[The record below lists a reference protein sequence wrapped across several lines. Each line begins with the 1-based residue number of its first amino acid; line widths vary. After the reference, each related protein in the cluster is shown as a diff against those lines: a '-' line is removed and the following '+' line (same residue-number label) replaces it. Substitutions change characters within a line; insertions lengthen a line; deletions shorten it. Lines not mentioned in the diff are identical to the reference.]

1 MKAFVTGGGGFLGSA
16 LVKALLDDGHDATAA
31 GRSDYPTVAALGA
44 RTKRVDVAD
53 REAVSRAIEGHDTV
67 FHVAAKAGVWGDRGE
82 YERIN
87 VIGTEN
93 VIEASR
99 EHGVRRLIYTSS
111 PSVVFG
117 GRDHRNADASLPYP
131 PHYECDYP
139 ETKAAAERAV
149 LAANSE
155 TLATTSLR
163 PHLIYGPQ
171 DPHLLPRVFDRARK
185 GRLRIVGEGDNEV
198 SVTYVENAA
207 FGHLQAAKRLEP
219 SAAWAGR
226 AFFINDPEPVALW
239 EWLNGL
245 LERLDIP
252 RVTRRVP
259 LPLARGA
266 GAIAEGVWRLLSLS
280 GEPPMTRFVASQLA
294 TSHTYTIEPARE
306 AFGYAPPISAADALD
321 RTVAWWRERLST
333 DQRPTM
339 NG

>member
-1 MKAFVTGGGGFLGSA
+1 MKALVTGGGGFLGSA
-16 LVKALLDDGHDATAA
+16 LVRALLNDGHDATAV
-31 GRSDYPTVAALGA
+31 GRHDYPAVAALGA
-44 RTKRVDVAD
+44 KTGRVDVTD
-53 REAVSRAIEGHDTV
+53 RDGVFAAVDGHDTV

-87 VIGTEN
+87 VAGTNN
-93 VIEASR
+93 VIEACR

-117 GRDHRNADASLPYP
+117 GRDHENADATLPYP

-163 PHLIYGPQ
+163 PHLIYGPE
-171 DPHLLPRVFDRARK
+171 DPHLLPRVFERART
-185 GRLRIVGEGDNEV
+185 GRLRIVGDGDNEV
-198 SVTYVENAA
+198 SITYVDNAA
-207 FGHLQAAKRLEP
+207 AGHLQAAKQLEP
-219 SAAWAGR
+219 GSAWAGQ

-239 EWLNGL
+239 SWLNAL
-245 LERLDIP
+245 LEELGIP
-252 RVTRRVP
+252 KVTRRVP
-259 LPLARGA
+259 LPFARGT
-266 GAIAEGVWRLLSLS
+266 GTLAEGIWRLLSLS

-306 AFGYAPPISAADALD
+306 AFGYAPPVSATDALD
-321 RTVAWWRERLST
+321 RTVTWWRERL
-333 DQRPTM
+333 R
-339 NG
+339 